1 MTLDPPCPTDVGG
14 VITLAPLDRCLG
26 LGEHVRRLRQQAGLS
41 QQALADQLGT
51 TQSAVARLEAG
62 RQDPTIATL
71 CRLAD
76 VLGCEFV
83 LHVRPTVA
91 A

>member
-1 MTLDPPCPTDVGG
+1 MPPDKPCPANVGG
-14 VITLAPLDRCLG
+14 VITLAPLDPCLG
-26 LGEHVRRLRQQAGLS
+26 LGEHVRRLRHQAALS

-62 RQDPTIATL
+62 RQDPTVATL
-71 CRLAD
+71 RRLAD

-83 LHVRPTVA
+83 LHVRPTMA